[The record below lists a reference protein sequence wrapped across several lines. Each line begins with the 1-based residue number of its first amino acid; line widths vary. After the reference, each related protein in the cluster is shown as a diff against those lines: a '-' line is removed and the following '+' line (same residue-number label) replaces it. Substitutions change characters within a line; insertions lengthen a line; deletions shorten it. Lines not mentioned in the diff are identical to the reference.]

1 MFTHFK
7 NDSIRKL
14 VVAFGSVFNNIQL
27 EQTDENGNARL
38 FTVPLTYAAKE
49 KFIKRL
55 TEPSSISDKTR
66 IEISLPRMS
75 FELLQ
80 LAYDPV
86 RKFNKTNRTLSTQT
100 GANFASS
107 YAEVPYNFAFG
118 VNVYTR
124 NLEENLQIM
133 EQILPYFSPEFVVS
147 LNMNSL
153 YEDIDVPISIGNTTL
168 TQEYEGDFSTRR
180 FVVSTFQFIAK
191 SYIYGKISTAADV
204 TEISS
209 AKFNITDI
217 DGITFIPQTVITW

>member
-14 VVAFGSVFNNIQL
+14 VVAFGSLFNNIQL
-27 EQTDENGNARL
+27 EQTDENGDARL

-86 RKFNKTNRTLSTQT
+86 RKFNKTNRTLSERT
-100 GANFASS
+100 APEFATA

-191 SYIYGKISTAADV
+191 SYIYGKISTAAD
-204 TEISS
+204 TTQISS
-209 AKFNITDI
+209 AKFNISDM
-217 DGITFIPQTVITW
+217 DGLTFIPQTIIT

>member
-14 VVAFGSVFNNIQL
+14 VVAFGSLFNNIQL
-27 EQTDENGNARL
+27 EQTDENGDARL

-209 AKFNITDI
+209 AKFNISDI
-217 DGITFIPQTVITW
+217 DGITFIPQTVIT

>member
-7 NDSIRKL
+7 NNSIRKL
-14 VVAFGSVFNNIQL
+14 VVAFGSLFNNIQL
-27 EQTDENGNARL
+27 EQTDENGDARL

-217 DGITFIPQTVITW
+217 DGITFIPETIIT

>member
-14 VVAFGSVFNNIQL
+14 VVAFGSLFNNIQL

-38 FTVPLTYAAKE
+38 FTVPLTYSAKE

-86 RKFNKTNRTLSTQT
+86 RKFNKTNRTLSPETAAT
-100 GANFASS
+100 FATS
-107 YAEVPYNFAFG
+107 YVEVPYNFAFG

-124 NLEENLQIM
+124 NLEENLQII

-153 YEDIDVPISIGNTTL
+153 YEDTDVPISIGNTTL

-191 SYIYGKISTAADV
+191 SYIYGKISTAPDV
-204 TEISS
+204 TKISS
-209 AKFNITDI
+209 AKFNISDI
-217 DGITFIPQTVITW
+217 NGITFIPQTIIT

>member
-14 VVAFGSVFNNIQL
+14 VIAFGSLFNNIQL
-27 EQTDENGNARL
+27 EQQDENGDARL
-38 FTVPLTYAAKE
+38 FAVPLTYAPKE

-75 FELLQ
+75 FELAL
-80 LAYDPV
+80 LAYDPT
-86 RKFNKTNRTLSTQT
+86 RKFNKTNTTVKTGTTDIST
-100 GANFASS
+100 S
-107 YAEVPYNFAFG
+107 YAEVPYNFAFNL
-118 VNVYTR
+118 NVFTR

-147 LNMNSL
+147 IKMNEL
-153 YEDIDVPISIGNTTL
+153 QQKVNVPISIANTTL

-180 FVVSTFQFIAK
+180 FIVSTYQFIAK
-191 SYIYGKISTAADV
+191 SFVYGKISTGPMV
-204 TEISS
+204 TASNL
-209 AKFNITDI
+209 NIFDTT
-217 DGITFIPQTVITW
+217 GITLNTQIGITE